1 MGEGERKPYILV
13 FLTLPDSL
21 LWSDISCPC
30 DCASIYLQPC
40 CCGCCLYGIWCIY
53 GIPIPAISCVTACL
67 CLRDTRYVT
76 EKAGIET
83 GELLVVDEKTETLG
97 FYSATS
103 EEMQCFCTKKR

>member
-1 MGEGERKPYILV
+1 M
-13 FLTLPDSL
+13 
-21 LWSDISCPC
+21 
-30 DCASIYLQPC
+30 
-40 CCGCCLYGIWCIY
+40 YGIWCIY

-103 EEMQCFCTKKR
+103 EEMQCFCTKRR